1 MTVRITKLETRV
13 DALETSVAGLESRL
27 TEVERRVQNLVEV
40 CSAVAD
46 DTLRV
51 CFVLDELTRAGQLP
65 NLPWNVATMLVELH
79 HAMQAQKDGMTD
91 GGGGSV
97 AQRVED
103 IKAEVLRLRSEYQA
117 SFQLGTANET

>member
-1 MTVRITKLETRV
+1 MSQRIV
-13 DALETSVAGLESRL
+13 GLENRVKA
-27 TEVERRVQNLVEV
+27 VEEKVEKLVEV

-79 HAMQAQKDGMTD
+79 HAMQAQKNGMTD
-91 GGGGSV
+91 EGGESV

-103 IKAEVLRLRSEYQA
+103 LKAEVLRLRSEYQA
-117 SFQLGTANET
+117 PFQLGAANET